1 MTRCQHC
8 KYFFLALLPICL
20 YSSDFSPYSGIYV
33 QNKFFYEHYLSTDY
47 ELTDLGRL
55 HLLGL
60 RYLIDMRLEDQNA
73 IYDDS
78 CELYDTYFGD
88 QYLTDEFHRKYVPH
102 NE

>member
-1 MTRCQHC
+1 M
-8 KYFFLALLPICL
+8 KKLALLLMCQSAL
-20 YSSDFSPYSGIYV
+20 HASDFIDYKHCYT
-33 QNKFFYEHYLSTDY
+33 QNRFFYEHYLGTDDQ
-47 ELTDLGRL
+47 LTTLGRL